1 MGAGKRILVVDDE
14 EHVLFTLLHTLARL
28 GDEHEIVTSSSGQ
41 DALVQAAGGPFDLLL
56 TDLRMPEVDGV
67 ALTEAIRVR
76 QPSVIV
82 IWMTAYGGP
91 AVSAEAERLG
101 VYRCL
106 DKPIE
111 VSEIRRIVRQAL
123 EAGNGGGL

>member
-14 EHVLFTLLHTLARL
+14 EHVLFTLRHTLARL
-28 GDEHEIVTSSSGQ
+28 GDEHEIVTSSSGH
-41 DALVQAAGGPFDLLL
+41 DALTQAQDGPFDLVL

-76 QPSVIV
+76 QPGAIV
-82 IWMTAYGGP
+82 IWMTGYGGP
-91 AVSAEAERLG
+91 AVSAEAQRLG

-106 DKPIE
+106 DKPLE
-111 VSEIRRIVRQAL
+111 VSEIRSVVRQAL
-123 EAGNGGGL
+123 EAGHADDL